1 MVLTSEGH
9 TIKSVQSPPRDR
21 RYALIAY
28 ARLASEYCTSMPQ
41 ETVTKV
47 VGALIELASPNT
59 NAFNLASS
67 LAKTGEELLMDGAV
81 D

>member
-9 TIKSVQSPPRDR
+9 TIKNVTSPARDK

-28 ARLASEYCTSMPQ
+28 ARLASEYCTTMGDATLQ
-41 ETVTKV
+41 KV
-47 VGALIELASPNT
+47 VSALIELSSQNT
-59 NAFNLASS
+59 GGFNLASAVEKS
-67 LAKTGEELLMDGAV
+67 GEELLMDGAV